1 MRQGIYTQIL
11 ISVIVLSTNVY
22 SSCFTHTVCT
32 NQCTYVLTK
41 VVVPSEKKD
50 VTQFTFRYT
59 NRQKCYRC
67 ETNQFHLNFEGFVNN
82 IMKNYFNIQT
92 ILQLL
97 GRAKFEIILTNIASL
112 HSGHFTLCTNT
123 RQFMYPLQRTDI
135 FRAQSTGCTAFRMS
149 QLSLWENKLL
159 YILDKIST
167 DRTVKH
173 RPSMWV
179 DNFQGND

>member
-11 ISVIVLSTNVY
+11 MFVYVLSENVY

-41 VVVPSEKKD
+41 VALPFSQLCHPKKKLYI
-50 VTQFTFRYT
+50 TQFAFRYT

-67 ETNQFHLNFEGFVNN
+67 EINYFHLNFEGFVNN
-82 IMKNYFNIQT
+82 IMKKITLTYRLFCNCWEGRNFKSSSRT
-92 ILQLL
+92 LQVFTADTLL
-97 GRAKFEIILTNIASL
+97 YVP
-112 HSGHFTLCTNT
+112 TL
-123 RQFMYPLQRTDI
+123 RQFMYPLQRTDR

-149 QLSLWENKLL
+149 QLSLWESKLL

-173 RPSMWV
+173 RPSM
-179 DNFQGND
+179 